1 MSGRAPV
8 LLRYRFRSLGQ
19 LGRHLHPGDGS
30 RLFFYRAP
38 RVALAFGDRVFMEI
52 ALEDSEQSV
61 LLRGSVLSPV
71 QEPTPGVW
79 LQFAETGLS
88 QSAAGGSPLGR
99 KQRRL
104 SCDAMVEI
112 QQNYTRTIGRMVDV
126 SMTGARIVDA
136 SGGLSPDFAVQLRVI
151 NADPSW
157 PGEIGLAQLV
167 RCERGN
173 VAVRF
178 SRTDPRTRVAAMRL
192 FAAVQEQWAQASE
205 SSHPPLCCQGGVS
218 LDPTPPKLDALHRRH
233 GRN

>member
-1 MSGRAPV
+1 MSSRAPV

-19 LGRHLHPGDGS
+19 LSRHLHPGDGHT
-30 RLFFYRAP
+30 LFFYPSP

-61 LLRGSVLSPV
+61 LLRGTVLSPV
-71 QEPTPGVW
+71 REPNPGVW

-88 QSAAGGSPLGR
+88 LSAAGLPPVGR

-104 SCDAMVEI
+104 SCEAMVEI
-112 QQNYTRTIGRMVDV
+112 QQNNTRTIGRMVDV

-136 SGGLSPDFAVQLRVI
+136 AGGLSPDRAVQLRVI

-157 PGEIGLAQLV
+157 PGEIGLAQLL

-173 VAVRF
+173 MAVRF
-178 SRTDPRTRVAAMRL
+178 VRGDSKTRVAAMRL
-192 FAAVQEQWAQASE
+192 FGAVQEQWAHASE
-205 SSHPPLCCQGGVS
+205 ASHPLLCCEGGVS
-218 LDPTPPKLDALHRRH
+218 LDPTPPKLDALHKRH